1 MYIRKFRSDLAALMN
16 PLMETSVLLILSPF
30 SASKSSELFPL
41 KLLQQLPEVLI
52 DLLTEIYENNNGNR
66 LIS

>member
-1 MYIRKFRSDLAALMN
+1 
-16 PLMETSVLLILSPF
+16 METSVLLILSPF

-41 KLLQQLPEVLI
+41 KLLQQPPEVLF